1 MLTVKRPRR
10 RAAEI
15 LRQWRDADSRHAHDA
30 LDQEIRRAADRVKY
44 FGVSNSRRRPG
55 RAS

>member
-1 MLTVKRPRR
+1 MWTPKRPRR
-10 RAAEI
+10 RAEEI

-44 FGVSNSRRRPG
+44 FGLNRRRPG